1 MGEACGEPLWKGPL
15 LITIHDIARGLEAK
29 RTNTGWVARCPA
41 HQDLTPSFTLREQNG
56 KILVRCHAG
65 CTQDEVLAALRSRG
79 LWPETARNGE
89 PRTPPDPDRAEDL
102 IRAAYWARSVLVLA
116 EWQLEDLP
124 LVDPARLPLTKLVR
138 TIGLGDESVLAE
150 YRSWRMK
157 DPELTAGLVYAG
169 RMSDAR
175 LQRAL
180 AQWIREGCH
189 GEFPQNP
196 DHR

>member
-1 MGEACGEPLWKGPL
+1 ML
-15 LITIHDIARGLEAK
+15 TNIHDIASGLHAR
-29 RTNTGWVARCPA
+29 RTATGWVACCPA
-41 HQDLTPSFTLREQNG
+41 HDDHTPSLTLRERNG

-89 PRTPPDPDRAEDL
+89 PRTPPDPDRAEDMF
-102 IRAAYWARSVLVLA
+102 RAAYWARSVVILA
-116 EWQLEDLP
+116 EGFLEEIP
-124 LVDPARLPLTKLVR
+124 LIDSARMPFTELVR
-138 TIGLGDESVLAE
+138 VIRLGEESILAE
-150 YRSWRMK
+150 YRSWRMRH
-157 DPELTAGLVYAG
+157 PELTAGLVYAG
-169 RMSDAR
+169 KLNDAR

-180 AQWIREGCH
+180 ARWIQEGCH